1 MKKTLLGDTGFS
13 VGKLGMGLAE
23 IGYELS
29 LTQTDQAGEI
39 LNTALDNGINFLDT
53 ASCYGVS
60 EELIGQ
66 TISKRRSEFFLATK
80 AGHATGDL
88 GFNRNSPGVDWSYK
102 TITDSIDRSLTRL
115 KTDHLDLVQ
124 LHSCN
129 KNVLEQGDA
138 ITAMMDAK
146 TSGKTIFIGYSGD
159 NENAHW
165 AVESGIF
172 STLQT
177 SYNIVEQGARSSN
190 LLKKAAEHKM
200 GVIVKRPIA
209 GGSWAKAR
217 DKKMLASVRG
227 YDEVYLNRATKMQS
241 LGVIENEPDD
251 GIFTSI
257 KFVQNDPNISVM
269 IVGTK
274 NPSHLINNIH
284 QINSLENIND
294 SVINELHERFDRL
307 DENWVQQM

>member
-1 MKKTLLGDTGFS
+1 
-13 VGKLGMGLAE
+13 MGLAE

-29 LTQTDQAGEI
+29 LTHTDQASKI

-60 EELIGQ
+60 EELIGN

-80 AGHATGDL
+80 AGHATNNLIHDG
-88 GFNRNSPGVDWSYK
+88 NSPRVDWSYK
-102 TITDSIDRSLTRL
+102 TITDSIDRSLERL

-124 LHSCN
+124 LHSCS

-138 ITAMMDAK
+138 IRAMMDAK

-172 STLQT
+172 ATLQT
-177 SYNIVEQGARSSN
+177 SYNIVEQRARSSN
-190 LLKKAAEHKM
+190 LLKKAVERKM
-200 GVIVKRPIA
+200 GVIIKRPIA

-241 LGVIENEPDD
+241 FGYIENEPDD
-251 GIFTSI
+251 GILTSI

-274 NPSHLINNIH
+274 NPSHLIKNIQ
-284 QINSLENIND
+284 QINSPESIND
-294 SVINELHERFDRL
+294 SVVNELHERFDRL
-307 DENWVQQM
+307 DENWVQQT